1 MIFNQQAQG
10 GSGGG
15 GGGAYA
21 IFCPFRDALDLPAS
35 ADGGDEV
42 TMTVTDSSAISMKE
56 DVFVGTSP
64 KNASDIRDFMG
75 GPGAFDDGAE
85 LVFTMP
91 SQDVMVTRSKTDWA

>member
-10 GSGGG
+10 GSGGSG

-42 TMTVTDSSAISMKE
+42 TMTVTDSSAIGFLD
-56 DVFVGTSP
+56 DVCVGTSP
-64 KNASDIRDFMG
+64 KSASDVRDFMG

-91 SQDVMVTRSKTDWA
+91 SQDVMVTRSKTDW